1 MPGLHHALNA
11 PVMLPDDTTVVG
23 QGLAEAAW
31 IEVIQRMDEVYGEL
45 VASQETLET
54 KHRELVE
61 AHHFTEGVLAAMS
74 DVLVVCDTVG
84 KVRQVN
90 RAMLQLTGRPE
101 SELVGCE
108 LAEMVHDQQARQQ
121 IASLL
126 AAGRSDVQDVEI
138 ALPRQQGEPVPVTW
152 NVSPLYDGEGRYS
165 GFVAVGRPIGELKRA
180 YAQLQAAHQ
189 ALKSAQAQ
197 LVQAEKM
204 ASLGR
209 LVAGVAHELNNPIS
223 FVLGN
228 AHAMERYAGKL
239 TRYLHAIHSHDLSAA
254 NQALRIE
261 LKIDRLI
268 ADLPSLCAGLM
279 EGAERSGHIVDAL
292 KRFSAVEENTRQ
304 RVDLADLTQR
314 AVHWV
319 SRAAPFR
326 VDISS
331 QGLDAPVWVCGSA
344 NQLQQ
349 VLVNLLQNAF
359 DAIEKTPAPAL
370 QLSLALPTDPADN
383 MVGLT
388 VHDNGP
394 GISDE
399 ALPLIFDPF
408 FTTKPVGKGTGLG
421 LSISYGIVERH
432 GGQLSAENH
441 PAGGAC
447 FSLLLPAFKD

>member
-1 MPGLHHALNA
+1 MPAHHHALNA
-11 PVMLPDDTTVVG
+11 PVSLPDDSIAAAG
-23 QGLAEAAW
+23 QELAEAAW
-31 IEVIQRMDEVYGEL
+31 IDVIQRMDEVYSEL
-45 VASQETLET
+45 VSSQETLET
-54 KHRELVE
+54 KHRELAE
-61 AHHFTEGVLAAMS
+61 AHHFTEGVLAAMT

-90 RAMLQLTGRPE
+90 RAMLQLTGHLE
-101 SELVGCE
+101 SELVGRE
-108 LAEMVHDQQARQQ
+108 LAELVEDSQARSQ
-121 IASLL
+121 IATLL

-138 ALPRQQGEPVPVTW
+138 SLPRQQGEPVPVTW

-165 GFVAVGRPIGELKRA
+165 GFVAVGRPVGELKRA

-228 AHAMERYAGKL
+228 AHAMQRYAGKL
-239 TRYLHAIHSHDLSAA
+239 TRYLNAIHAHDLSPE

-261 LKIDRLI
+261 LKIDRLL
-268 ADLPSLCAGLM
+268 ADLPSLSAGLM

-314 AVHWV
+314 ALHWV

-326 VDISS
+326 VEAVCS
-331 QGLDAPVWVCGSA
+331 GMETPAWVSGSA

-349 VLVNLLQNAF
+349 VLVNLIQNAF
-359 DAIEKTPAPAL
+359 DAIEKTASPRL
-370 QLSLALPTDPADN
+370 QLEISHTPGQVSLA
-383 MVGLT
+383 
-388 VHDNGP
+388 VHDNGS
-394 GISDE
+394 GISEE

-408 FTTKPVGKGTGLG
+408 FTTKPIGKGTGLG
-421 LSISYGIVERH
+421 LSISYGIVEHH
-432 GGQLSAENH
+432 GGMLSADNH

-447 FSLLLPAFKD
+447 FTLSLPAFSN

>member
-1 MPGLHHALNA
+1 MPAHHHALNA
-11 PVMLPDDTTVVG
+11 PVNLPDDSIAAAG
-23 QGLAEAAW
+23 QELAEAAW
-31 IEVIQRMDEVYGEL
+31 IDVIQRMDEVYSEL
-45 VASQETLET
+45 VSSQETLET
-54 KHRELVE
+54 KHRELAE
-61 AHHFTEGVLAAMS
+61 AHHFTEGVLAAMT
-74 DVLVVCDTVG
+74 DVLLVCDTVG

-90 RAMLQLTGRPE
+90 HAMLQLTGRPE
-101 SELVGCE
+101 CELVGCE
-108 LAEMVHDQQARQQ
+108 LTALVHDSQARQQ

-138 ALPRQQGEPVPVTW
+138 SLPQQQGEPVPVTW

-165 GFVAVGRPIGELKRA
+165 GFVAVGRPVGELKRA

-228 AHAMERYAGKL
+228 AHAMQRYASKL
-239 TRYLHAIHSHDLSAA
+239 TRYLNAIHAHELSPDT
-254 NQALRIE
+254 QALRVE

-268 ADLPSLCAGLM
+268 ADLPSLSAGLM

-314 AVHWV
+314 ALHWV

-326 VDISS
+326 VDVRSS
-331 QGLDAPVWVCGSA
+331 GMETPAWVSGSA

-349 VLVNLLQNAF
+349 VLVNLIQNAF
-359 DAIEKTPAPAL
+359 DAIEKTPQPTL
-370 QLSLALPTDPADN
+370 QLQLERMGD
-383 MVGLT
+383 MVKLDLL
-388 VHDNGP
+388 DNGS

-408 FTTKPVGKGTGLG
+408 FTTKPIGKGTGLG

-432 GGQLSAENH
+432 GGRLSAANH
-441 PAGGAC
+441 PPGGAC
-447 FSLLLPAFKD
+447 FTLQLPAFDA

>member
-1 MPGLHHALNA
+1 ADLQ
-11 PVMLPDDTTVVG
+11 G
-23 QGLAEAAW
+23 QFVLLAVRDVDAGGD
-31 IEVIQRMDEVYGEL
+31 Q
-45 VASQETLET
+45 VADGTIFIVQGAETLET
-54 KHRELVE
+54 KHRELAE
-61 AHHFTEGVLAAMS
+61 AHHFTEGVLAAMT

-90 RAMLQLTGRPE
+90 RAMLQLTGHAE
-101 SELVGCE
+101 DQLVGRE
-108 LAEMVHDQQARQQ
+108 LAELVEDQQARSQ
-121 IASLL
+121 IATLL

-223 FVLGN
+223 FILGN
-228 AHAMERYAGKL
+228 AHAMQRYAGKL
-239 TRYLHAIHSHDLSAA
+239 TRYLNAIHAHDLGSET
-254 NQALRIE
+254 QALRIE
-261 LKIDRLI
+261 LKIDRLL
-268 ADLPSLCAGLM
+268 ADLPSLSAGLM

-319 SRAAPFR
+319 SRAAPPGR
-326 VDISS
+326 GQQQRAGS
-331 QGLDAPVWVCGSA
+331 AAWVCGSA

-349 VLVNLLQNAF
+349 VLVNLIQNAF
-359 DAIEKTPAPAL
+359 DAIEKTPQPTL
-370 QLSLALPTDPADN
+370 QLRLEQLGDR
-383 MVGLT
+383 VEL
-388 VHDNGP
+388 VLLDNGP
-394 GISDE
+394 GISEE

-408 FTTKPVGKGTGLG
+408 FTTKPIGKGTGLG

-432 GGQLSAENH
+432 GGTLSADS
-441 PAGGAC
+441 PLGGGAC
-447 FSLLLPAFKD
+447 FTLRLPAYRH

>member
-11 PVMLPDDTTVVG
+11 PVSLPDDQTAAAG
-23 QGLAEAAW
+23 QELAEAAW
-31 IEVIQRMDEVYGEL
+31 IDVIQRMDEVYSEL

-54 KHRELVE
+54 KHRELAE
-61 AHHFTEGVLAAMS
+61 AHHFTEGVLAAMT

-90 RAMLQLTGRPE
+90 RAMLQLTGHAE
-101 SELVGCE
+101 DQLVGRE
-108 LAEMVHDQQARQQ
+108 LAELVEDQQARSQ
-121 IASLL
+121 IATLL

-223 FVLGN
+223 FILGN
-228 AHAMERYAGKL
+228 AHAMQRYAGKL
-239 TRYLHAIHSHDLSAA
+239 TRYLNAIHAHDLGSET
-254 NQALRIE
+254 QALRIE
-261 LKIDRLI
+261 LKIDRLL
-268 ADLPSLCAGLM
+268 ADLPSLSAGLM

-326 VDISS
+326 VEVSS
-331 QGLDAPVWVCGSA
+331 SGLDQPAWVCGSA

-349 VLVNLLQNAF
+349 VLVNLIQNAF
-359 DAIEKTPAPAL
+359 DAIEKTPQPTL
-370 QLSLALPTDPADN
+370 QLRLEQLGDR
-383 MVGLT
+383 VEL
-388 VHDNGP
+388 VLLDNGP
-394 GISDE
+394 GISEE

-408 FTTKPVGKGTGLG
+408 FTTKPIGKGTGLG

-432 GGQLSAENH
+432 GGTLSADS
-441 PAGGAC
+441 PLGGGAC
-447 FSLLLPAFKD
+447 FTLQLPAYRH

>member
-1 MPGLHHALNA
+1 MTAPHHALNA
-11 PVMLPDDTTVVG
+11 PVSLPDDSLAAAG
-23 QGLAEAAW
+23 QELAEAAW
-31 IEVIQRMDEVYGEL
+31 IDVIQRMDEVYSEL

-54 KHRELVE
+54 KHRELAE
-61 AHHFTEGVLAAMS
+61 AHHFTEGVLAAMT

-90 RAMLQLTGRPE
+90 RAMLQLTGHAE
-101 SELVGCE
+101 SELVGRE
-108 LAEMVHDQQARQQ
+108 LAELVEDSQARSQ
-121 IASLL
+121 IATLL

-228 AHAMERYAGKL
+228 AHAMQRYAGKL
-239 TRYLHAIHSHDLSAA
+239 TRYLNAIHAHDLSAE

-261 LKIDRLI
+261 LKIDRLL
-268 ADLPSLCAGLM
+268 ADLPSLSAGLM

-314 AVHWV
+314 ALHWV

-326 VDISS
+326 VEVINT
-331 QGLDAPVWVCGSA
+331 GLDAPAWVCGSA

-349 VLVNLLQNAF
+349 VLVNLIQNAF
-359 DAIEKTPAPAL
+359 DAIEKTASPCL
-370 QLSLALPTDPADN
+370 QLTISHLPGQ
-383 MVGLT
+383 VCLQ
-388 VHDNGP
+388 VQDNGA
-394 GISDE
+394 GISEE

-408 FTTKPVGKGTGLG
+408 FTTKPIGKGTGLG

-432 GGQLSAENH
+432 GGMLSAANL
-441 PAGGAC
+441 PQGGAC
-447 FSLLLPAFKD
+447 FTLSLPAFKD

>member
-11 PVMLPDDTTVVG
+11 PVCLPDDSMAAAG
-23 QGLAEAAW
+23 QELAEAAW
-31 IEVIQRMDEVYGEL
+31 IDVIQRMDEVYSEL

-54 KHRELVE
+54 KHRELAE
-61 AHHFTEGVLAAMS
+61 AHHFTEGVLAAMT

-90 RAMLQLTGRPE
+90 RAMLQLTGHAE
-101 SELVGCE
+101 SELVGRE
-108 LAEMVHDQQARQQ
+108 LAELVEDSQARSQ
-121 IASLL
+121 IATLL

-223 FVLGN
+223 FILGN
-228 AHAMERYAGKL
+228 AHAMQRYAGKL
-239 TRYLHAIHSHDLSAA
+239 TRYLNAIHAHDLSSD

-261 LKIDRLI
+261 LKIDRLL
-268 ADLPSLCAGLM
+268 ADLPSLSAGLM

-304 RVDLADLTQR
+304 RVDLADLAQR

-326 VDISS
+326 VEVSCS
-331 QGLDAPVWVCGSA
+331 GLDEPAWVCGSA

-349 VLVNLLQNAF
+349 VLVNLIQNAF
-359 DAIEKTPAPAL
+359 DAIEKTPQPTL
-370 QLSLALPTDPADN
+370 QLRLERAGD
-383 MVGLT
+383 MVELGLL
-388 VHDNGP
+388 DNGP
-394 GISDE
+394 GISEE

-408 FTTKPVGKGTGLG
+408 FTTKPIGKGTGLG

-432 GGQLSAENH
+432 GGQLSADN
-441 PAGGAC
+441 PLGGGAC
-447 FSLLLPAFKD
+447 FTLRLPAFHN

>member
-1 MPGLHHALNA
+1 MAA
-11 PVMLPDDTTVVG
+11 AG
-23 QGLAEAAW
+23 QELAEAAW
-31 IEVIQRMDEVYGEL
+31 IDVIQRMDEVYSEL

-54 KHRELVE
+54 KHRELAE
-61 AHHFTEGVLAAMS
+61 AHHFTEGVLAAMT

-90 RAMLQLTGRPE
+90 RAMLQLTGHTE
-101 SELVGCE
+101 SELVGRE
-108 LAEMVHDQQARQQ
+108 LAELVEDNQARSQ
-121 IASLL
+121 IATLL

-223 FVLGN
+223 FILGN
-228 AHAMERYAGKL
+228 AHAMQRYAGKL
-239 TRYLHAIHSHDLSAA
+239 ARYLNAIHAHDLSSD

-261 LKIDRLI
+261 LKIDRLL

-326 VDISS
+326 VEVSS
-331 QGLDAPVWVCGSA
+331 SGLDEPAWVCGSA

-349 VLVNLLQNAF
+349 VLVNLIQNAF
-359 DAIEKTPAPAL
+359 DAIEKTPQPIL
-370 QLSLALPTDPADN
+370 QLRLERAGD
-383 MVGLT
+383 MVELGLQ
-388 VHDNGP
+388 DNGP
-394 GISDE
+394 GISED

-408 FTTKPVGKGTGLG
+408 FTTKPIGKGTGLG

-432 GGQLSAENH
+432 GGQLSADN
-441 PAGGAC
+441 PLSGGAC
-447 FSLLLPAFKD
+447 FTLRLPAFRN